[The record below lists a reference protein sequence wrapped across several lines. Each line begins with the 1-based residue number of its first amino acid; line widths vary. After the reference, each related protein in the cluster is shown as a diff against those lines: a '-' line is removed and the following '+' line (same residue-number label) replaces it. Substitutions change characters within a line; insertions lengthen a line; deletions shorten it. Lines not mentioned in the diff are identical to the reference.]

1 MSDPKA
7 STSPE
12 LIAETSSL
20 KVDRTS
26 SSAESAIVTSSGRPA
41 THDNEAGAATIEQAE
56 HTAEQFT

>member
-26 SSAESAIVTSSGRPA
+26 SSAEFAIMTSSGRDA
-41 THDNEAGAATIEQAE
+41 THNNEVGAATIEHAE
-56 HTAEQFT
+56 HTARQFT